1 MKKVISF
8 ILCVAM
14 LISVA
19 VIPASAGDDVLV
31 TSGTMESAFAE
42 GKNSLVVFV
51 TGIGQSYS
59 YLFDDKYLEDGAF
72 EHGTLQDYENYA
84 PLIANGEYERIW
96 NLIDFNIDAVIT
108 DLVVIVAKLA
118 LSAVLGTYLIT
129 PEDVSKMFTKAVHN
143 NIIDE
148 NGNAP
153 ADVVT
158 PKYAMPVSDYPGITR
173 EDGSYYSEARRR
185 FFSSI
190 PCEDIAKSKFGENYE
205 DFLYCFNYPA
215 FSYTQKN
222 ATELHEFIETILK
235 TNKVGADK
243 VVLVPMSMGGA
254 MVSAYLAKYPT
265 VEENHVRRVVSIV
278 GCWNGSDI
286 VSDLL
291 KIDYTDNSQEL
302 FYNGLFADTLNTM
315 VQAPYGD
322 LAILALRIFPQ
333 YMLSNL
339 IHQFMESLVNDVFLN
354 TPSLL
359 VLIPDYM
366 HNEFKTMITKQSVY
380 DDVEAY
386 YIAQSTLKER
396 LEKLEAQGITFSFI
410 CGYGAEYGAFEYPF
424 FKFFKSAQ
432 TTNSDEIININ
443 STAPGTSCVAYTEK
457 FEDTEGRRLSPDGS
471 VDASTAY
478 YPDCCW
484 YFKGQKHQLDYNNT
498 ALALAIELALGNI
511 KTVQDC
517 DNLEEDGYIFP
528 QFNDSRDL
536 KPLIKSYLPDLNKYM
551 ASTGYKLTE
560 EQQKLYDKTVAM
572 MNCTVNNRE
581 ADDELMAEFYDM
593 LVDIGVYAPKT
604 TEDKAMDILCE
615 ALGMT
620 NKVLFK
626 IFGAKSYYYN

>member
-1 MKKVISF
+1 MKKVISL
-8 ILCVAM
+8 ILCIAM
-14 LISVA
+14 LVCVA
-19 VIPASAGDDVLV
+19 VIPANAGDKILV
-31 TSGTMESAFAE
+31 QSGPMESAFAE
-42 GKNSLVVFV
+42 GENSLIVFV

-59 YLFDDKYLEDGAF
+59 YLFDDKYLEEGAF
-72 EHGTLQDYENYA
+72 ENGTLQDYENYA

-96 NLIDFNIDAVIT
+96 NLIDFNIDAVVT
-108 DLVVIVAKLA
+108 NLVVIVAKLA

-129 PEDVSKMFTKAVHN
+129 DEDVSNMFTKAVHN

-148 NGNAP
+148 FGNAP

-158 PKYAMPVSDYPGITR
+158 PKYPMPVSEYPGITR
-173 EDGSYYSEARRR
+173 DDGTYYSEARRR

-190 PCEDIAKSKFGENYE
+190 PCEDIAKAKLGEKYE
-205 DFLYCFNYPA
+205 DYLYCFNYPA

-222 ATELHEFIETILK
+222 ATELHEFIETILAN
-235 TNKVGADK
+235 NKVGAEK

-254 MVSAYLAKYPT
+254 MVSAYLAKYPS
-265 VEENHVRRVVSIV
+265 VEDNHVRRVVSIV

-291 KIDYTDNSQEL
+291 KIDYAENSQEL
-302 FYNGLFADTLNTM
+302 FYGGLFADTLNTM
-315 VQAPYGD
+315 VQKPYGD
-322 LAILALRIFPQ
+322 LAMLALRIFPQ

-339 IHQFMESLVNDVFLN
+339 IHQFMQSLVNDVFLN

-386 YIAQSTLKER
+386 YLAQSTLKDR
-396 LEKLEAQGITFSFI
+396 LEKLEAQGMTFSFI

-432 TTNSDEIININ
+432 TTNSDEIINVN
-443 STAPGTSCVAYTEK
+443 STAPGTSSVAYTDK
-457 FEDTEGRRLSPDGS
+457 FEDTAGRRLSPDGS

-498 ALALAIELALGNI
+498 ALSLAIELALGNI

-517 DNLEEDGYIFP
+517 DNFEEDGYIFP

-536 KPLIKSYLPDLNKYM
+536 KPLIKSYLPDLNRYLKE
-551 ASTGYKLTE
+551 TGYVLNAQ
-560 EQQKLYDKTVAM
+560 EQELYDKTVAM

-581 ADDELMAEFYDM
+581 ADDALMAQFRDM
-593 LVDIGVYAPKT
+593 LVDIGVYEPET
-604 TEDKAMDILCE
+604 TEDQAKDILNDV
-615 ALGMT
+615 LSIT
-620 NKVLFK
+620 NQVLFAF
-626 IFGAKSYYYN
+626 FGTKSYTHK